1 MVATVMEEEE
11 EVTVTVDTVMED
23 TAMVVEVVMEEEEV
37 VMTVIV
43 RKVEEV
49 MIVKKIE
56 EDMNVMKVENQEL
69 KKEDTVDLHQDLLLE
84 EIDQDPQNVIRLLMS
99 KFFLSF
105 SFYYILYFYLNFFF
119 FSKITFI
126 VIGMR
131 SIDVSINQALI

>member
-105 SFYYILYFYLNFFF
+105 FFLLYTLFLPQFLF

-126 VIGMR
+126 VNWHE
-131 SIDVSINQALI
+131 IN

>member
-23 TAMVVEVVMEEEEV
+23 TAMVVEGF
-37 VMTVIV
+37 MTVIV

-84 EIDQDPQNVIRLLMS
+84 EIDQDPRTLLD
-99 KFFLSF
+99 
-105 SFYYILYFYLNFFF
+105 Y
-119 FSKITFI
+119 
-126 VIGMR
+126 
-131 SIDVSINQALI
+131 

>member
-56 EDMNVMKVENQEL
+56 DMNVMKVENQEL

-105 SFYYILYFYLNFFF
+105 FFLLYTLFLPQFLF